1 MSLTVTLSVIHPSP
15 GCGWIRPSPGC
26 GWMLA
31 RIGRLSGFQP
41 RVSGP
46 RVPEA
51 GKLRLRKELGTA
63 RKALN
68 RLPRHHHHLLYK
80 LQARQ
85 LQSKVL
91 SRLENLDHQPL
102 AENLLVYHYRW
113 NICSTTRQVEI
124 CRLLYMDRVAG
135 TSSPWHLE
143 TSFYQQSTFQTTAIS
158 LFLTLPL
165 SCFLLCL
172 GHPWKYFMCT
182 LDLKVRAK
190 LSLWFLMLE
199 EL

>member
-1 MSLTVTLSVIHPSP
+1 MSLTVTLSVI
-15 GCGWIRPSPGC
+15 CPSPGC

-102 AENLLVYHYRW
+102 AENLLMYHY
-113 NICSTTRQVEI
+113 Q
-124 CRLLYMDRVAG
+124 
-135 TSSPWHLE
+135 
-143 TSFYQQSTFQTTAIS
+143 
-158 LFLTLPL
+158 
-165 SCFLLCL
+165 
-172 GHPWKYFMCT
+172 
-182 LDLKVRAK
+182 
-190 LSLWFLMLE
+190 
-199 EL
+199 

>member
-1 MSLTVTLSVIHPSP
+1 MSLTVTLSVICPSPGCGWIRPSP

-46 RVPEA
+46 RAPEA

-91 SRLENLDHQPL
+91 SRLENLDHQPHWRRT
-102 AENLLVYHYRW
+102 YSC
-113 NICSTTRQVEI
+113 IITSEI
-124 CRLLYMDRVAG
+124 FVPPQGKLRSAGFYTWTGSAG
-135 TSSPWHLE
+135 TSSP
-143 TSFYQQSTFQTTAIS
+143 
-158 LFLTLPL
+158 
-165 SCFLLCL
+165 
-172 GHPWKYFMCT
+172 
-182 LDLKVRAK
+182 
-190 LSLWFLMLE
+190 
-199 EL
+199 

>member
-1 MSLTVTLSVIHPSP
+1 MIRPSPGCGWIRPRP

-46 RVPEA
+46 RAPEA

-102 AENLLVYHYRW
+102 AENLLVYHY
-113 NICSTTRQVEI
+113 Q
-124 CRLLYMDRVAG
+124 
-135 TSSPWHLE
+135 
-143 TSFYQQSTFQTTAIS
+143 
-158 LFLTLPL
+158 
-165 SCFLLCL
+165 
-172 GHPWKYFMCT
+172 
-182 LDLKVRAK
+182 
-190 LSLWFLMLE
+190 
-199 EL
+199 

>member
-1 MSLTVTLSVIHPSP
+1 MHQIAYSEIESSPSKLLILSLWTKKAQKCLSAPEVSLTVTLSVICPSP

-102 AENLLVYHYRW
+102 AENLLVYHY
-113 NICSTTRQVEI
+113 Q
-124 CRLLYMDRVAG
+124 
-135 TSSPWHLE
+135 
-143 TSFYQQSTFQTTAIS
+143 
-158 LFLTLPL
+158 
-165 SCFLLCL
+165 
-172 GHPWKYFMCT
+172 
-182 LDLKVRAK
+182 
-190 LSLWFLMLE
+190 
-199 EL
+199 

>member
-1 MSLTVTLSVIHPSP
+1 MSLTVTLSVICPSP

-46 RVPEA
+46 RAPEA

-102 AENLLVYHYRW
+102 AENLLVYHYQW
-113 NICSTTRQVEI
+113 NICSTTWQVEI
-124 CRLLYMDRVAG
+124 CRLLYMDRVSRDQLALTFG
-135 TSSPWHLE
+135 DIFLSTINIPNHRYFTFSHFALVLFSPLPWTSLKILHVYFGSQSP
-143 TSFYQQSTFQTTAIS
+143 
-158 LFLTLPL
+158 
-165 SCFLLCL
+165 
-172 GHPWKYFMCT
+172 G
-182 LDLKVRAK
+182 
-190 LSLWFLMLE
+190 
-199 EL
+199 